1 MLLKHWNIDVLLSC
15 RPLLSCSTFTSS
27 SSTTLMMSVQSRPVM
42 SAETQQTLL
51 TCSPTPQQHSDSQ
64 YHCIGPHH
72 GLGLCFI
79 SVISI
84 SSNVS
89 EDIIEDEDRKWCMTQ
104 PHWPSCFVFYQLYSW
119 SKYFQR
125 GPSTGPQKA
134 SKLLLDKRYAVDI
147 FCNL

>member
-1 MLLKHWNIDVLLSC
+1 MFCWVAVLFYLVQLSPAAAAQHWWV
-15 RPLLSCSTFTSS
+15 
-27 SSTTLMMSVQSRPVM
+27 SRADQWCQLRHNRHFSPV
-42 SAETQQTLL
+42 
-51 TCSPTPQQHSDSQ
+51 H
-64 YHCIGPHH
+64 PHH
-72 GLGLCFI
+72 NNIQTHSIIVLVHTMVLVFV
-79 SVISI
+79 SYQLSI

-134 SKLLLDKRYAVDI
+134 SKLLQVKRYAVN
-147 FCNL
+147 NL